1 MSAPVDRW
9 KLGLFV
15 VAGAGV
21 LLAGLTF
28 AGMRQ
33 LQRPCHQAYAFFD
46 EPLVGLEPGSSVR
59 FRGVPIGVVDD
70 ITLAPDKKH
79 LQVLASLYDDK
90 LVKLGLDP
98 NELGPD
104 RAFPEDLRA
113 QLVTQYLTQTSFVLV
128 DFYDGD
134 VVGDKALPF
143 EPPPNTIQTVR
154 STFRNVE
161 DGLRD
166 MLRELPE
173 VAAAARRLLDGIHGD
188 LQSANLPELSKRA
201 EATLRV
207 AEEKLA
213 GLDRMPV
220 VQSATGA
227 FTELETLLKDWR
239 SDAGPVNAALGELRT
254 LSRDLRRAV
263 DEAEVAATAA
273 SLRNAG
279 DQAAAASASV
289 GQLAAS
295 LQAELQQVR
304 TTLAGIERL
313 VTLLERDPGALLH
326 GRSPQDAPLRKER

>member
-1 MSAPVDRW
+1 MSSPVDRW

-15 VAGAGV
+15 VAGTAV
-21 LLAGLTF
+21 LLGALTF

-46 EPLVGLEPGSSVR
+46 EPLVGLEAGSSVR

-98 NELGPD
+98 QELGPD
-104 RAFPEDLRA
+104 KAFPEDLRA

-128 DFYDGD
+128 DFYDG
-134 VVGDKALPF
+134 VVVEKALPF
-143 EPPPNTIQTVR
+143 EPPVNTIPTIR

-161 DGLRD
+161 EGLRD

-188 LQSANLPELSKRA
+188 LQSANLPELSRRA

-207 AEEKLA
+207 AEEKLV
-213 GLDRMPV
+213 GLEQLPAM
-220 VQSATGA
+220 QAATGA
-227 FTELETLLKDWR
+227 LSEFEGMLREWR
-239 SDAGPVNAALGELRT
+239 AESGPVHGALGELRALAAQMRT
-254 LSRDLRRAV
+254 ALAD
-263 DEAEVAATAA
+263 AEVAATAA
-273 SLRNAG
+273 SLRRAG
-279 DQAAAASASV
+279 DEAANASTSV
-289 GQLAAS
+289 GELARG

-313 VTLLERDPGALLH
+313 VALLERDPGALLH
-326 GRSPQDAPLRKER
+326 GRSPQGTPLRKE

>member
-15 VAGAGV
+15 VAGTGV
-21 LLAGLTF
+21 LLGALTF

-98 NELGPD
+98 DELGPD
-104 RAFPEDLRA
+104 KAFPDDLRA

-128 DFYDGD
+128 DFYDG
-134 VVGDKALPF
+134 VVVQKALPF
-143 EPPPNTIQTVR
+143 DAPINTIQTVR

-173 VAAAARRLLDGIHGD
+173 VSAAARRLLDGIHGD
-188 LQSANLPELSKRA
+188 LQSANLPELSRRA

-213 GLDRMPV
+213 SIDRMPV

-227 FTELETLLKDWR
+227 LTELEGLLRDWR
-239 SDAGPVNAALGELRT
+239 AETGPVQGALGELRA
-254 LSRDLRRAV
+254 LGQQLRKAV
-263 DEAEVAATAA
+263 DEAEVAATTA
-273 SLRNAG
+273 SLRRAG
-279 DQAAAASASV
+279 DEAAAASGSV
-289 GQLAAS
+289 AELARG

-304 TTLAGIERL
+304 STLAGIERL
-313 VTLLERDPGALLH
+313 VAVLERDPGALLH
-326 GRSPQDAPLRKER
+326 GRAPQGTPLRKE